1 MPRASKLPIS
11 IDLRRRVGPIHY
23 QGDRPTCLAFAVTA
37 AHELHR
43 STNAVGDEDLSEEA
57 LYWGSKQIDT
67 TVRGG
72 TTFKAARD
80 ALRKW
85 GQPIESVWPYDS
97 SLDESD
103 PYRPPSGIKPGEK
116 GWYRIGIRKVRCT
129 VDSVRRE
136 LSSGRIVALG
146 VLLTYGFYRPVANWI
161 PAPTAGEGSLGGH
174 AVAIVGYDDAAG
186 RPKQGG
192 LLVRNSWGDSWG
204 DQGYGWLPY
213 SYVDQLAKEAWV
225 TAV

>member
-1 MPRASKLPIS
+1 VAHFYSGKWIS
-11 IDLRRRVGPIHY
+11 S
-23 QGDRPTCLAFAVTA
+23 LAPYP

-43 STNAVGDEDLSEEA
+43 STNAVGDEDLSEDA
-57 LYWGSKQIDT
+57 LYWGSKQLDT

-103 PYRPPSGIKPGEK
+103 PHRPPSGIKPGEK

-136 LSSGRIVALG
+136 L
-146 VLLTYGFYRPVANWI
+146 RPDV
-161 PAPTAGEGSLGGH
+161 
-174 AVAIVGYDDAAG
+174 
-186 RPKQGG
+186 
-192 LLVRNSWGDSWG
+192 SWPS
-204 DQGYGWLPY
+204 
-213 SYVDQLAKEAWV
+213 VCC
-225 TAV
+225 